1 MRQNL
6 GFLPRAGTFIE
17 YVLWCVVFKN
27 NFFRKKTCSL
37 SFLSYLTCKIFS
49 TENYVH
55 WLSKTAFFSFKKN
68 CRISL
73 QAIQVRRF
81 DSGVWPTF
89 FSFFSKNMNIVLIIL
104 KNGTTM
110 HYGHRYIFV
119 RKKVFLRLAKL
130 PKNQKLILTRKWRKN
145 DQISFFQV
153 LKRA

>member
-6 GFLPRAGTFIE
+6 GFLPEPALSSNMCYDVWCSKTIFLGKRHVHYLFCRTSPAKFSARRTTFIG
-17 YVLWCVVFKN
+17 YPK
-27 NFFRKKTCSL
+27 R
-37 SFLSYLTCKIFS
+37 
-49 TENYVH
+49 H
-55 WLSKTAFFSFKKN
+55 FFSFKKN

-130 PKNQKLILTRKWRKN
+130 PKKSKINFNQEMKEKWPN
-145 DQISFFQV
+145 QFFSST
-153 LKRA
+153 